1 MSFQSCIS
9 RQLPWERGASLVP
22 RPILQYLANIADAI
36 YKVPAEM
43 DSVYQLF
50 LLEKVT
56 VLRQLILTAS
66 HGNFRPPNLDAK

>member
-1 MSFQSCIS
+1 MSSQSCIS

-22 RPILQYLANIADAI
+22 KTILQYLANIADAI

-56 VLRQLILTAS
+56 VCRQLMLTAN
-66 HGNFRPPNLDAK
+66 HGNFCLSKLRR